1 MLSLRGA
8 RYAFINAWMSNYG
21 GVQKECSMF
30 TVNFEEWGGNLRWA

>member
-21 GVQKECSMF
+21 VQKECSMF
-30 TVNFEEWGGNLRWA
+30 TVNFEEWGNLRWA